1 MKIKNKMC
9 YFCRAIHW
17 QEELVRFKIMKTKH
31 LTFSRIKTLP
41 VMIVKFFK
49 TNWFYIALSLLV
61 IGAVVRK
68 NFRTGSPG
76 KLPQEQAKKAEKFT
90 ADQRSSEEG
99 VSLFGGIPSG
109 PRTLKKLPEIDAAT
123 AESFLR
129 RFGKVTPVEQQK
141 FGVPASVLLAA
152 AYVNSYAGQRDMAN
166 SANNYFALMC
176 SGDWQGRTMAF
187 DGRCYRQYERPWD
200 SFRDFSRMLAAQPW
214 YAEGKKSAGR
224 DWQAWV
230 KLLDGKGLSDV
241 EDFGAE
247 TEKVIRGYRLFEL
260 DSK

>member
-1 MKIKNKMC
+1 MC
-9 YFCRAIHW
+9 YFCPTIHG
-17 QEELVRFKIMKTKH
+17 QENLVQFKNMKTKR
-31 LTFSRIKTLP
+31 LSFSRIKTLP

-61 IGAVVRK
+61 VGAVVRK
-68 NFRTGSPG
+68 TFHTGAPG
-76 KLPQEQAKKAEKFT
+76 KIPLEQVKKAEKFT
-90 ADQRSSEEG
+90 ADQRGSEEG
-99 VSLFGGIPSG
+99 VSLFGGIASG
-109 PRTLKKLPEIDAAT
+109 PRTLRKLPDIDAAT

-129 RFGKVTPVEQQK
+129 RFGKVTPGEQQK

-152 AYVNSYAGQRDMAN
+152 AYVNSSAGQRDMATT
-166 SANNYFALMC
+166 ANNYFALLC

-200 SFRDFSRMLAAQPW
+200 SFRDFSRLLAAQPW
-214 YAEGKKSAGR
+214 YAEGKKTAGR

-241 EDFGAE
+241 ENFGAE
-247 TEKVIRGYRLFEL
+247 IEKVIRAYRLFEL
-260 DSK
+260 DGK